1 MLSNQSKMQ
10 IKLIL
15 QPKLIGFHS
24 VSIVNKM
31 ACQRLSLARKSV
43 AQWLLNNVI
52 NYKKFY
58 FSKLTAKHSQTEII
72 GKIGLSCGSY
82 SLIWAASW
90 PCFSGEGV
98 FIFFSEFRS
107 GFFSINPNQVP
118 NNFRPYLILL
128 TKIEHETWK
137 LTKPLWLCL
146 KTLPVTATIH

>member
-1 MLSNQSKMQ
+1 LSNQSNMQ

-31 ACQRLSLARKSV
+31 AYQRFSLARKSV
-43 AQWLLNNVI
+43 APGLLNNAI

-98 FIFFSEFRS
+98 FIFFLSFVAGS
-107 GFFSINPNQVP
+107 LV
-118 NNFRPYLILL
+118 
-128 TKIEHETWK
+128 
-137 LTKPLWLCL
+137 
-146 KTLPVTATIH
+146 

>member
-1 MLSNQSKMQ
+1 MSNQSNMQ

-24 VSIVNKM
+24 VSIVNNM
-31 ACQRLSLARKSV
+31 AYQRFSLARKSV
-43 AQWLLNNVI
+43 APGLLNNAI
-52 NYKKFY
+52 NYKKFC
-58 FSKLTAKHSQTEII
+58 FSKLTAKHSHTEII

-82 SLIWAASW
+82 SLSWAASW

-98 FIFFSEFRS
+98 FRFFSEFRS

-118 NNFRPYLILL
+118 NNFRPYRILL

-137 LTKPLWLCL
+137 LTKSLWLYL
-146 KTLPVTATIH
+146 KTLPVTATIY